1 MEVERGKR
9 IRWNEMIRVNERI
22 RLNKRELIEIFGS
35 I

>member
-9 IRWNEMIRVNERI
+9 IRWNEMIRLNERI